1 VVGEPIGNATLHYI
15 YDPMC
20 GWCYGAA
27 PLVSAAREL
36 VAVRAHGG
44 GMMAGRNRQH
54 VSPQL
59 RGYVMP
65 HDRRIA
71 QLTGQ
76 PFGEAY
82 FEGLLRDETT
92 LFDSEPP
99 ITAVLAADAVAGQGL
114 DLLARLQ
121 RAHYVEGRR
130 IADAPV
136 LHELATEIGL
146 ERVAFA
152 RAFEQAS
159 GEPTQAHIAASRA
172 LLARIGGGFPTFALE
187 REGRLEIVDIGPH
200 LGHSDTWKA
209 WLRAHLPAATAS
221 STGPAF
227 RCSLDGC
234 AI

>member
-1 VVGEPIGNATLHYI
+1 MSDATLHYI
-15 YDPMC
+15 YDPLC

-27 PLVSAAREL
+27 PLVSAARKV
-36 VAVRAHGG
+36 VAVHAHGG

-59 RGYVMP
+59 RDFVTP
-65 HDRRIA
+65 HDRHIA

-82 FEGLLRDETT
+82 FEGLLRDETA

-130 IADAPV
+130 IADALV

-146 ERVAFA
+146 EREAFA
-152 RAFEQAS
+152 RAFEQAR
-159 GEPTQAHIAASRA
+159 GKPTQAHIAASRA
-172 LLARIGGGFPTFALE
+172 LLARVGGGGFPTFALE

-200 LGHSDTWKA
+200 LGHSDTWNA
-209 WLRAHLPAATAS
+209 WLCAYPPGATTS
-221 STGPAF
+221 STERAF
-227 RCSLDGC
+227 DCSLDGC